1 MSVFARFFL
10 IRFFVVACS
19 IYSLRLT
26 SVRMGQNQFHGHIP
40 ASLLSSVA
48 LTRIELNGNH
58 LSGELNIQQS
68 SSLEYLHL
76 YDNML
81 SGQIALITLC
91 HLSKSMTD
99 LRMNNNSFMGVI
111 PEINCVMERLELLT
125 LGQNML
131 TGPIPD
137 TLGENTPRLRE
148 IHLHENNLRST
159 IPHTL
164 FWPENLTVALLGDNE
179 LTGR

>member
-1 MSVFARFFL
+1 
-10 IRFFVVACS
+10 
-19 IYSLRLT
+19 
-26 SVRMGQNQFHGHIP
+26 MGQNQFHGHIP
-40 ASLLSSVA
+40 ASLLSSAA
-48 LTRIELNGNH
+48 LTRLELYGNQ
-58 LSGELNIQQS
+58 LSGELIIQQS

-81 SGQIALITLC
+81 SGQITPITLC
-91 HLSKSMTD
+91 HVSKSMTD
-99 LRMNNNSFMGVI
+99 LRLNNNSFVGAI
-111 PEINCVMERLELLT
+111 PAINCVMERLELLT

-137 TLGENTPRLRE
+137 TLGEYTPRLRE

-159 IPHTL
+159 IPHSL
-164 FWPENLTVALLGDNE
+164 FRPENLTVALLGDNE